1 MLTVPLVPNVNARE
15 SIGCTVPDADAVTV
29 TVPLRTVKAVAFVTT
44 GFPPP
49 VISIAA
55 TAPATTT
62 TAAAAM
68 TDH

>member
-1 MLTVPLVPNVNARE
+1 MPPLPNVNARE
-15 SIGCTVPDADAVTV
+15 SIGCTVPDVDAVTV
-29 TVPLRTVKAVAFVTT
+29 TVPLRTVKAVAFATT

-49 VISIAA
+49 VISVAA
-55 TAPATTT
+55 TATTT